1 MAATTED
8 APTRPSLLRAGG
20 NRASRELAVPLNGEA
35 EEAGAGAQKDAP
47 SPPKMLEADFESH
60 QQLQKLLE
68 DHRYEHVAVR
78 IPDII
83 DMIAEMRGVTRER
96 LLETAVIAWF
106 YHALGYRVLEAECRE
121 QGRTDDSSTGFLL
134 FRVKLDADHD
144 REVASLAPGE
154 DLTKKFR
161 NALVNALPGDL
172 AGSTTTSKSSLEQMV
187 QISWA
192 KSGSI
197 ELGGVAALGLVM
209 MIVMAIGVSM
219 LSGWPC
225 GRGMFPC
232 VNRLGTSEGIEYKA
246 ALRELRDRGAEFEVN
261 PDGSATLKV
270 PPYRDSKWRCPD
282 CSIL

>member
-1 MAATTED
+1 MAAAD
-8 APTRPSLLRAGG
+8 APATRQALLQAGG
-20 NRASRELAVPLNGEA
+20 SGDPRELAVPPQD
-35 EEAGAGAQKDAP
+35 GAAADMELRP
-47 SPPKMLEADFESH
+47 PPKVYEADFVSH
-60 QQLQKLLE
+60 KQLQALLE
-68 DHRYEHVAVR
+68 EHRYEAVAVR

-83 DMIAEMRGVTRER
+83 DMVADMRGVSRAR
-96 LLETAVIAWF
+96 LLETAVVAWF
-106 YHALGYRVLEAECRE
+106 YHALGFQVLEAECSE
-121 QGRTDDSSTGFLL
+121 QGRTDDSTTGFLL

-144 REVASLAPGE
+144 REVANLQPDE
-154 DLTKKFR
+154 DLTKKYR

-172 AGSTTTSKSSLEQMV
+172 AGTATSSRSSLEQML

-197 ELGGVAALGLVM
+197 ELGGVAALGLIM
-209 MIVMAIGVSM
+209 MIVMAIGVNM

-225 GRGMFPC
+225 CRGLCPC
-232 VNRLGTSEGIEYKA
+232 INRFGVTEGLEYKT

-270 PPYRDSKWRCPD
+270 PAYRDGKWRCPD